1 MHTFPTFKLLVSIPW
16 GDKSDEISLALE
28 DYPLFAFVSPE
39 QMRKARAP
47 VRIRLDAR
55 GGMHA
60 LADAPLRTPN
70 GPPIFIHHFDAEGK
84 FTGKT
89 ALLFLDR
96 RNMDGLF
103 ILDYAVE
110 TDGSCYLLELIQSRQ
125 SGESNN
131 RLQKIGS
138 DGEVQW
144 SRTGLT
150 WSEEFDFH
158 ELSGSFKR
166 LLTDGNSRLYLP
178 ATAHAGAIAEID
190 RYTGDVAHV
199 YISDKFGSEVFM
211 NERGTVIY
219 VLYFP
224 DVNRR
229 GLGFFNLAEQKVT
242 SVVGEVALYGWLLYP
257 FGVDASADV
266 YAWNDSAVARISA
279 DGRIDVIAA
288 FDNVVVRARDRVIFT
303 SRLRL
308 DDTRSPV
315 VQVELYSPA
324 GKTSYQELLLPEE
337 LSARHP
343 KGWKLIHVDEQERY
357 YVFGGEKPGQTG
369 ALLVYSNDGR
379 LEETASTPRALL
391 PVESTLEGY
400 SYWDVDSRGRIYLPV
415 TDAQG
420 FKVIRL
426 TTGLPLPG

>member
-60 LADAPLRTPN
+60 LPDAPLRTPN
-70 GPPIFIHHFDAEGK
+70 GPAIFIHHFDAEGK

-89 ALLFLDR
+89 PLLFLDR
-96 RNMDGLF
+96 RAMDGLF
-103 ILDYAVE
+103 ILDYAVD

-131 RLQKIGS
+131 RLQKISSG
-138 DGEVQW
+138 GEVQW
-144 SRTGLT
+144 WRAGPTS
-150 WSEEFDFH
+150 SEKFDFH
-158 ELSGSFKR
+158 RLNGNFKR

-178 ATAHAGAIAEID
+178 ATEHAGAIAEID
-190 RYTGDVAHV
+190 RDTGDVAHV
-199 YISDKFGSEVFM
+199 YISAKFGTEVFM

-242 SVVGEVALYGWLLYP
+242 SVIGEVGLYRWLLYP
-257 FGVDASADV
+257 FGVDASANV
-266 YAWNDSAVARISA
+266 YAWNDSGVARISA
-279 DGRIDVIAA
+279 GGRIDVIAA

-303 SRLRL
+303 SRLRS
-308 DDTRSPV
+308 DDTQSPV
-315 VQVELYSPA
+315 VQVERYSPA
-324 GKTSYQELLLPEE
+324 GETSCQELFLPEE

-357 YVFGGEKPGQTG
+357 YVFGGEEPGQTG
-369 ALLVYSNDGR
+369 ALVVYSNDGR
-379 LEETASTPRALL
+379 LEETASAPRDLL
-391 PVESTLEGY
+391 LMESTLEGY
-400 SYWDVDSRGRIYLPV
+400 SYWDVDSRGRVYLPV